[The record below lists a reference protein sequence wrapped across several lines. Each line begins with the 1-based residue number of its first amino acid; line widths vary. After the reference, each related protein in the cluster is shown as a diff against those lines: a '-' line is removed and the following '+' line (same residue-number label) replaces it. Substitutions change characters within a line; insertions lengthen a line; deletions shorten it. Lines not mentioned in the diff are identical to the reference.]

1 MVARDDAAMR
11 AQRICATV
19 GCAGTSHSTYCSAC
33 AVGRR
38 PGPRSKSQAS
48 TYLEARGGSGS
59 RWQQIRI
66 EVFERDDFTCV
77 LCGFTAAAP
86 QLRADH
92 IISGTRALLENL
104 RTLCV
109 PCHKAITEGGGG

>member
-1 MVARDDAAMR
+1 MR

-19 GCAGTSHSTYCSAC
+19 GCAGTSHATYCAAC
-33 AVGRR
+33 AVGHR
-38 PGPRSKSQAS
+38 PGPRSKAQAS

-59 RWQQIRI
+59 RWMKIRI
-66 EVFERDDFTCV
+66 EVFERDAYCCV
-77 LCGFTAAAP
+77 LCGFTGEATE
-86 QLRADH
+86 LRADH
-92 IISGTRALLENL
+92 IVSGTAAHMENL